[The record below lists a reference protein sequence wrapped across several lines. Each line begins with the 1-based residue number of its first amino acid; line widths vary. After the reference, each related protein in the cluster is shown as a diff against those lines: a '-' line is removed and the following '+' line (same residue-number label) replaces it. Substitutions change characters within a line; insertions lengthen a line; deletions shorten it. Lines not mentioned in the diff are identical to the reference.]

1 MSNTV
6 PAEGQGVPFD
16 IVIWTRDQKEKPRQF
31 EKRVDR
37 WVAEIQ
43 DADCG
48 AVLIR
53 DTPFHLG
60 PEALPRELLVS
71 TCLWSCN
78 VVFLVVGGDPL
89 LPLVDL
95 EEVDAERAYKA
106 ANRLVGCPGVKQ
118 LIVFTPPQDAERW
131 HALAEY
137 HNPGAWICRI
147 DSDGSRIT
155 KVGAGD
161 AFPVPRRPA

>member
-1 MSNTV
+1 MDSTTA
-6 PAEGQGVPFD
+6 AEGQERPFD
-16 IVIWTRDQKEKPRQF
+16 IVIWTRDYKEKPRQF
-31 EKRVDR
+31 EK
-37 WVAEIQ
+37 WIEQWMTEIQ
-43 DADCG
+43 DSDRG

-60 PEALPRELLVS
+60 PEGLPRELLVS

-78 VVFLVVGGDPL
+78 VVFLIVGGDPL

-95 EEVDAERAYKA
+95 EEEDADRAYKIA
-106 ANRLVGCPGVKQ
+106 GGLIGRPEVKQ

-131 HALAEY
+131 RALVEY

-147 DSDGSRIT
+147 DCEGSRIV
-155 KVGAGD
+155 KDGAGD
-161 AFPVPRRPA
+161 ASPVPGRPA